1 MKLEKQKNQRDKKTL
16 LNLKEIYEVV
26 RSKNTTF
33 VN

>member
-1 MKLEKQKNQRDKKTL
+1 MKLEKQKNQRDKKKL
-16 LNLKEIYEVV
+16 LNLEEIYEVV